1 MIRADVNMTGTI
13 KRSATTRT
21 DKNEKPYLSFVVN
34 VKLPDAKGKGR
45 DLDVLVTFQGGKKSD
60 LSLLAEKQRVTV
72 QGTLDIRKKGEDLA
86 FYLTA
91 NKVSVKNVP
100 DEDGITGE
108 LQFRGRLKNDNI
120 YEEKSDRNG
129 NPYLLFSAYSSE
141 KVGDNFVSTWVRFL
155 RFPEKGAGIDT
166 VKPEWMQPRC
176 RVSID
181 GELQLASYDKQVR
194 LSCRVSDM
202 KEFIKEEYQNKKY

>member
-1 MIRADVNMTGTI
+1 MIRADVNMTGAI

-21 DKNEKPYLSFVVN
+21 DKNENPYLSFVVKVN
-34 VKLPDAKGKGR
+34 LPDAKGKGR
-45 DLDVLVTFQGGKKSD
+45 DLEVLVTYKGGKNSD
-60 LSLLAEKQRVTV
+60 PCPLTEGKRVTV
-72 QGTLDIRKKGEDLA
+72 QGTREIRKKGEDLA

-108 LQFRGRLKNDNI
+108 LHFRGHLKNDNI

-202 KEFIKEEYQNKKY
+202 KEFIKEESQNKKY

>member
-1 MIRADVNMTGTI
+1 MLF
-13 KRSATTRT
+13 RS
-21 DKNEKPYLSFVVN
+21 
-34 VKLPDAKGKGR
+34 
-45 DLDVLVTFQGGKKSD
+45 
-60 LSLLAEKQRVTV
+60 
-72 QGTLDIRKKGEDLA
+72 
-86 FYLTA
+86 
-91 NKVSVKNVP
+91 

-108 LQFRGRLKNDNI
+108 LHFRGRLKNDNI

-202 KEFIKEEYQNKKY
+202 KEFIKEEYQNK

>member
-34 VKLPDAKGKGR
+34 VKLQDAKGKGR

-60 LSLLAEKQRVTV
+60 LSLFMEKQRVTV

-91 NKVSVKNVP
+91 SKVSVKNVP

-108 LQFRGRLKNDNI
+108 LHFRGSSPK
-120 YEEKSDRNG
+120 
-129 NPYLLFSAYSSE
+129 LLSALQTLWTGS
-141 KVGDNFVSTWVRFL
+141 
-155 RFPEKGAGIDT
+155 PIT
-166 VKPEWMQPRC
+166 VK
-176 RVSID
+176 
-181 GELQLASYDKQVR
+181 
-194 LSCRVSDM
+194 
-202 KEFIKEEYQNKKY
+202 KEPLMPLMPM

>member
-60 LSLLAEKQRVTV
+60 LSLFMEKQRVTV

-91 NKVSVKNVP
+91 SKVTVKNVP
-100 DEDGITGE
+100 D
-108 LQFRGRLKNDNI
+108 
-120 YEEKSDRNG
+120 
-129 NPYLLFSAYSSE
+129 
-141 KVGDNFVSTWVRFL
+141 
-155 RFPEKGAGIDT
+155 
-166 VKPEWMQPRC
+166 
-176 RVSID
+176 
-181 GELQLASYDKQVR
+181 
-194 LSCRVSDM
+194 
-202 KEFIKEEYQNKKY
+202 

>member
-60 LSLLAEKQRVTV
+60 LSLFTEKQRVTV

-108 LQFRGRLKNDNI
+108 LHFRGRLKNDNI

-155 RFPEKGAGIDT
+155 RFPEKG
-166 VKPEWMQPRC
+166 MYR
-176 RVSID
+176 R
-181 GELQLASYDKQVR
+181 ASG
-194 LSCRVSDM
+194 
-202 KEFIKEEYQNKKY
+202 NN

>member
-1 MIRADVNMTGTI
+1 MIRADVNMTGAI

-21 DKNEKPYLSFVVN
+21 DKNENPYLSFVVKVN
-34 VKLPDAKGKGR
+34 LPDAKGKGR
-45 DLDVLVTFQGGKKSD
+45 DLEVLVTYKGGKKSD
-60 LSLLAEKQRVTV
+60 LSLFTEGKRVTV

-91 NKVSVKNVP
+91 SKVSTKNVP
-100 DEDGITGE
+100 DDDGITGE
-108 LQFRGRLKNDNI
+108 LHFRGRLKNDNI
-120 YEEKSDRNG
+120 CEEKSDRHG

-141 KVGDNFVSTWVRFL
+141 KVGENFVSTWVRFL
-155 RFPEKGAGIDT
+155 RFPEKGASVETI
-166 VKPEWMQPRC
+166 KPEWMKPKA

-181 GELQLASYDKQVR
+181 GELQLGVYDQQVR

-202 KEFIKEEYQNKKY
+202 KEYIKEEYQNK